1 MAAPRTPLSST
12 ATMTDS
18 VIAFVLACISVVVI
32 TWALRR
38 RHVTVAGAEIA
49 ATLPWFAVIGVAVAI
64 GHSTPLSGLA
74 AGFFQ
79 SPTVYLVVA
88 ALVAGLWMIFDVADV
103 HDISRWTAVSGVLT
117 AIAVGGVSLLATEA
131 LHWRVLVWNAVAIVL
146 AIGITGLVLRMVQ
159 DRYLSTHGWL
169 GGGVLF
175 AHILDA
181 TTTGIG
187 LERLGTIE
195 RNPIS
200 ATIIQFGD
208 GVGPSGVVFFLLVK
222 ITAALLVLA
231 VLDTNRDHLDRESV
245 GLLVIAAGAGLIPAV
260 HNLTLFTLTIQ

>member
-1 MAAPRTPLSST
+1 
-12 ATMTDS
+12 MTDS
-18 VIAFVLACISVVVI
+18 VIAFVLASVSIVAI
-32 TWALRR
+32 AWALRR
-38 RHVTVAGAEIA
+38 RHVSVTAADIA
-49 ATLPWFAVIGVAVAI
+49 ATLPWFGVIGVAVAI
-64 GHSTPLSGLA
+64 GRSVPMSGLA
-74 AGFFQ
+74 AGFVR

-88 ALVAGLWMIFDVADV
+88 ALVAGLWMILAAAEVN
-103 HDISRWTAVSGVLT
+103 DIARWTAVSGVLT
-117 AIAVGGVSLLATEA
+117 AIAVGGASLFASEA
-131 LHWRVLVWNAVAIVL
+131 LQLRVLVWNATAIVM
-146 AIGITGLVLRMVQ
+146 AIGITGLVLRAVQ

-175 AHILDA
+175 AHVLDA

-208 GVGPSGVVFFLLVK
+208 GVGPSGVVLFLLVK
-222 ITAALLVLA
+222 ITAAMLVLA
-231 VLDTNRDHLDRESV
+231 ALDTNNDQLGRETV

-260 HNLTLFTLTIQ
+260 HNLTLFALTIH

>member
-1 MAAPRTPLSST
+1 
-12 ATMTDS
+12 MTDS
-18 VIAFVLACISVVVI
+18 VIAFVLASVSVVAI
-32 TWALRR
+32 AWALRR
-38 RHVTVAGAEIA
+38 RHVAVTGVEIA

-64 GHSTPLSGLA
+64 GRSTPLSGLA

-88 ALVAGLWMIFDVADV
+88 ALVAGLWMILDAADV
-103 HDISRWTAVSGVLT
+103 NDISRWTAVSGVLT

-146 AIGITGLVLRMVQ
+146 AIGITGLVLRAVQ

-175 AHILDA
+175 AHVLDA

-187 LERLGTIE
+187 LEYLGTNE

-200 ATIIQFGD
+200 ATIIQVGD
-208 GVGPSGVVFFLLVK
+208 GIGPSGVVLFLLVK
-222 ITAALLVLA
+222 ITAAMLILA
-231 VLDTNRDHLDRESV
+231 ALDIDRDQLGRETV

-260 HNLTLFTLTIQ
+260 HNLTLFALTIH